1 MGHKVHRPHLR
12 TARDARAVRTR
23 EALRGAFLRLLER
36 KALERISIPD
46 ICEEAGVGYTTFYRH
61 YLSKEAVLNEVAAEE
76 TRQLIA
82 LALPAAVATDLRAGA
97 EALFT
102 YVDDRRALWST
113 LLTGGA
119 EGAMREEFIRASR
132 QIAAKRA
139 RPKIWPP
146 ADIAITLIVSS
157 TIELLSWWL
166 RQRKPLPIEEVAEI
180 YETVIVRP
188 AIYPQRSASRA
199 SPPKKKPASG

>member
-1 MGHKVHRPHLR
+1 LR
-12 TARDARAVRTR
+12 S
-23 EALRGAFLRLLER
+23 AFLRLLEH
-36 KALERISIPD
+36 KALEQISIPD

-76 TRQLIA
+76 IRQLIA

-102 YVDDRRALWST
+102 YVDDHRALWSA

-132 QIAAKRA
+132 EIAAKRA
-139 RPKIWPP
+139 RPKAWPP

-166 RQRKPLPIEEVAEI
+166 RQRKPLPIEDVAEI

-188 AIYPQRSASRA
+188 AISPQRGASRA
-199 SPPKKKPASG
+199 SPSKKKPVSG